1 MRKLK
6 PKRDSL
12 DVKKIKHIRQPY
24 DLTVAHFDFTVDQM
38 RILLRIIEALQN
50 DMVKNVQF
58 ELFEKT
64 GEREITLPVSSLLP
78 ANSEN
83 YSRVKTAFDGLQSSI
98 MIIRGEDSEKGKY
111 FAKTPL
117 VKKYKYFDSN
127 KWVTVEIDKE
137 LIPKFLELKKGFTV
151 FGLESV
157 FNMDSANAMRL
168 YLLISQWRDLPY
180 KDYAIEELRAM
191 LKCENKYKTNG
202 DFKIKVLDTA
212 QRNIKENELT
222 ELYYTYSDIKNGNK
236 ITGIRFYIHR
246 KKIGAAAIGDDM
258 ESRAFTEVITLLRRH
273 FGLSEDDVKSV
284 LPEIKAFGDSQSLL
298 TKLQGMYSYL
308 SRAPKSEIRDL
319 PQWSITSIRNHIA
332 EEQVGLVK

>member
-1 MRKLK
+1 MNK
-6 PKRDSL
+6 KRIEI
-12 DVKKIKHIRQPY
+12 VKGKVKHIRQPY

-50 DMVKNVQF
+50 DMVKNVQI
-58 ELFEKT
+58 EMFEKT
-64 GEREITLPVSSLLP
+64 GEREITLPVGSLLP

-168 YLLISQWRDLPY
+168 YLLISQWRDLPF
-180 KDYAIEELRAM
+180 KDYAIDELRAM

-202 DFKIKVLDTA
+202 DFKIKVLDPA

-222 ELYYTYSDIKNGNK
+222 ELYYTYADIKNGNK
-236 ITGIRFYIHR
+236 ITGIRFFIHR
-246 KKIGAAAIGDDM
+246 KKIGSAAIGDDM

-273 FGLSEDDVKSV
+273 FALSEEDVRTI
-284 LPEIKAFGDSQSLL
+284 LPEIKTFGDSQSLL
-298 TKLQGMYSYL
+298 TKLQAMYSYL
-308 SRAPKSEIRDL
+308 TRTPKGEIRDL
-319 PQWSITSIRNHIA
+319 AEWSIASIRNHIA
-332 EEQVGLVK
+332 EAQAGLAK